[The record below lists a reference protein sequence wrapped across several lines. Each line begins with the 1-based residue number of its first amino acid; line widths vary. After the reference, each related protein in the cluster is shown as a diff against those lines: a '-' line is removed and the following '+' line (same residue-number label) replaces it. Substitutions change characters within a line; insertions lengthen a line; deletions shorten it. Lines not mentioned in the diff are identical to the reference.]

1 MPPRIRPLAAGDRKR
16 IDEILRSSANFNP
29 VEVTTA
35 LELVDESLA
44 KGEASGYIIEVVES
58 DATRGVDGYVCYG
71 PTPMTEGTYDLY
83 WIAVDEAMQGR
94 GLGQLLI
101 RRAESEVLRRGGRLL
116 MIETSSKESYG
127 ATQRFYDR
135 AGYELAARIRDFYRV
150 GDDKLV
156 FVKRLV

>member
-1 MPPRIRPLAAGDRKR
+1 MTPIVRPLAAADRKR
-16 IDEILRSSANFNP
+16 IDEILRSSANFTP

-35 LELVDESLA
+35 LELVDEALA

-58 DATRGVDGYVCYG
+58 DAARGVDGYVCYG
-71 PTPMTEGTYDLY
+71 PTPMTDGTYDLY
-83 WIAVDEAMQGR
+83 WIAVDEAIQGR
-94 GLGQLLI
+94 GLGQLLL

-116 MIETSSKESYG
+116 LIETSSKESYG

-135 AGYELAARIRDFYRV
+135 AGYELTARIQDFYRV

-156 FVKRLV
+156 FVKRLA